1 MTDLLHSNLIL
12 YVALILLFVIIV
24 LVLTRHYFVVMDNR
38 RLRTELEHA
47 ATTDALTGSANRRF
61 FEETLA
67 REIKRAERYGR
78 QLTLLM
84 VDIDN
89 FKSYNDRHGHL
100 RGDQLLRDC
109 AHLMRALTRASDQVA
124 RYGGDEFAVVLPE
137 ITVKQGKIVADK
149 LRKIKIGSLA
159 SREEITV
166 TIGCAA
172 YKKDMTA
179 DALIEL
185 AEKDRVKQKAAPA
198 RKKPGTTSR
207 GVKAAQN

>member
-1 MTDLLHSNLIL
+1 MTGLLHSNLIL
-12 YVALILLFVIIV
+12 YVALIVAFVIIV
-24 LVLTRHYFVVMDNR
+24 LVLIWHYFVLKDNR
-38 RLRTELEHA
+38 RLRSELEHA
-47 ATTDALTGSANRRF
+47 ATTDELTGVASRHF

-67 REIKRAERYGR
+67 REIKRAVRYGR

-89 FKSYNDRHGHL
+89 FKSYNDRHGHSM
-100 RGDQLLRDC
+100 GDQLLRDC

-124 RYGGDEFAVVLPE
+124 RYGGDEFVVLLPE
-137 ITVKQGKIVADK
+137 ITVKQGKIVAEK

-159 SREEITV
+159 SREEITI
-166 TIGCAA
+166 TISCAA

-179 DALIEL
+179 EALIEL
-185 AEKDRVKQKAAPA
+185 AEKDMVKQKAAPA
-198 RKKPGTTSR
+198 RKKPGTTR

>member
-1 MTDLLHSNLIL
+1 M
-12 YVALILLFVIIV
+12 
-24 LVLTRHYFVVMDNR
+24 
-38 RLRTELEHA
+38 
-47 ATTDALTGSANRRF
+47 
-61 FEETLA
+61 
-67 REIKRAERYGR
+67 KRAERYGR

-89 FKSYNDRHGHL
+89 FKSYNDRHGHIK
-100 RGDQLLRDC
+100 GDQLLRDC

-124 RYGGDEFAVVLPE
+124 RYGGDEFAVILPE
-137 ITVKQGKIVADK
+137 ISVKQGKIVAEK

-159 SREEITV
+159 SKEEITV

-185 AEKDRVKQKAAPA
+185 AEKDRVKQKAAPD
-198 RKKPGTTSR
+198 RKKLGTTR
-207 GVKAAQN
+207 GVKAGQN